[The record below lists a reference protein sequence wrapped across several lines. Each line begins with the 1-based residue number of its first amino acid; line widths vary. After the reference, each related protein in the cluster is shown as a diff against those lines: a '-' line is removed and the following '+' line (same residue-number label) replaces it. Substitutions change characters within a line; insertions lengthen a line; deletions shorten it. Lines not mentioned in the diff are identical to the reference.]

1 MSKGLNRAQIIGY
14 LGHDP
19 DLNRTSGGTAV
30 VNLRIAT
37 DESYTDRDGNRQKRA
52 EWHTVVCW
60 EGLAETVAE
69 YLSKGSRVFVEG
81 KMETREFTDS
91 NGIDRRRTQIRAG
104 DVTFLDSR
112 GGNGSGGNRSG
123 GGGQGQ
129 QPSQERTR
137 STAGGQDE
145 ETFVPDDQLPF

>member
-19 DLNRTSGGTAV
+19 DLNRTSGGAAV

-37 DESYTDRDGNRQKRA
+37 DESYTDRDGNQQKRA
-52 EWHTVVCW
+52 TWHHVVCW

-69 YLSKGSRVFVEG
+69 YLSKGSRVYVEG
-81 KMETREFTDS
+81 PMQANEYTDS
-91 NGIDRRRTQIRAG
+91 DGIERRRMEIRAE

-112 GGNGSGGNRSG
+112 GGNGSGG
-123 GGGQGQ
+123 GGQGQ
-129 QPSQERTR
+129 QPSGP
-137 STAGGQDE
+137 AGGQDDSQE
-145 ETFVPDDQLPF
+145 FEPDDELPFS

>member
-1 MSKGLNRAQIIGY
+1 MSRGLNRGQIIGY

-19 DLNRTSGGTAV
+19 ELKYTDGGTAV

-69 YLSKGSRVFVEG
+69 FLSKGSRVYAEG
-81 KMETREFTDS
+81 PMQTRTFTDS
-91 NGIDRRRTQIRAG
+91 DGIERRRTQ
-104 DVTFLDSR
+104 V
-112 GGNGSGGNRSG
+112 
-123 GGGQGQ
+123 
-129 QPSQERTR
+129 
-137 STAGGQDE
+137 
-145 ETFVPDDQLPF
+145 

>member
-19 DLNRTSGGTAV
+19 DLNRTGDGTAV

-37 DESYTDRDGNRQKRA
+37 DESYTDRDGNQQKRA
-52 EWHTVVCW
+52 TWHHVVCW

-69 YLSKGSRVFVEG
+69 YLEKGSRLYVEG
-81 KMETREFTDS
+81 PMETNEYTDGD
-91 NGIDRRRTQIRAG
+91 GIQRRRKQIRAE

-112 GGNGSGGNRSG
+112 GGNGSGGSSSN

-129 QPSQERTR
+129 KQPSGP
-137 STAGGQDE
+137 AGGQDE
-145 ETFVPDDQLPF
+145 DTFEPSDELPF

>member
-19 DLNRTSGGTAV
+19 DLNRTGDGTAV

-52 EWHTVVCW
+52 TWHHVTCW
-60 EGLAETVAE
+60 EGLAKTVAK
-69 YLSKGSRVFVEG
+69 YLEKGSRLYVEG
-81 KMETREFTDS
+81 PMQANEYTDS
-91 NGIDRRRTQIRAG
+91 DGIERRRMEIRAE

-112 GGNGSGGNRSG
+112 SGNGSGGNRSG

-129 QPSQERTR
+129 QPSGP
-137 STAGGQDE
+137 AGGQDDSQE
-145 ETFVPDDQLPF
+145 FEPDDELPFS

>member
-1 MSKGLNRAQIIGY
+1 MSKGLNRAQIIGF

-19 DLNRTSGGTAV
+19 DLNRTGDGTAV

-52 EWHTVVCW
+52 TWHHVVCW
-60 EGLAETVAE
+60 EGLAETVAQ
-69 YLSKGSRVFVEG
+69 YLEKGSRLYVEG
-81 KMETREFTDS
+81 PMETNEYTDGD
-91 NGIDRRRTQIRAG
+91 GIQRRRKQIRAE

-129 QPSQERTR
+129 QPSGPA
-137 STAGGQDE
+137 SGQDE
-145 ETFVPDDQLPF
+145 DTFEPSDELPF

>member
-19 DLNRTSGGTAV
+19 DLNRTGDGTAV

-37 DESYTDRDGNRQKRA
+37 DESYTDRDGNQQKRA

-69 YLSKGSRVFVEG
+69 YLEKGSRVYVEG
-81 KMETREFTDS
+81 PMQTNEYTDGD
-91 NGIDRRRTQIRAG
+91 GIQRRRMQIKAR

-123 GGGQGQ
+123 GGQGQ
-129 QPSQERTR
+129 KQP
-137 STAGGQDE
+137 AGGE
-145 ETFVPDDQLPF
+145 PNPEFEPSDQLPF